1 MICPRSHKKLIVE
14 SEIEPTLSGSPKGL
28 GAHFSYM
35 FLFISFLCLTFQ
47 ALCFYNLSLLIL
59 KSFAESQ

>member
-28 GAHFSYM
+28 STNVPIFPIYF
-35 FLFISFLCLTFQ
+35 FLFHFCV
-47 ALCFYNLSLLIL
+47 
-59 KSFAESQ
+59 